1 MTPPTDGSAERWRQ
15 VQRLFHQTLEKD
27 PERRAE
33 FLAEAADGEALRH
46 EVEGLLAAAD
56 PAEARISGV
65 IARTLEQA
73 TRSRQDAA
81 SGDLI
86 GPYRILR
93 ELGHGGMG
101 TVYLA
106 ERADEHYRQQV
117 AVKVARSGLEGRD
130 FLLRL
135 RQERQILAHLE
146 HPNIARLLDGGNT
159 GDGAPYL
166 VMEYVEGEPIDR
178 YCEQGRLSIAARLRL
193 FDQVCSAVQAAH
205 RHLVVHRDL
214 KPNNILITSDGTPK
228 LLDFG
233 IAKLLD
239 PSRLPEPP
247 VATACGVRILTPEYA
262 SPEQI
267 RGEPASTATD
277 VYSLG
282 VLLFRLLT
290 GASPYAVDRRQRRAM
305 ERAICEQEAPKPS
318 TVAGR
323 MAAEQAR
330 HFGARSAAGLRR
342 RLHGDLD
349 NIVGMAL
356 RKEPGR
362 RYSSVERLADDLR
375 RHLAG
380 LPVRA
385 RAATHG
391 YRIRKFL
398 ARHRL
403 VASLTAAMILLV
415 GALAIL
421 HTARLAAERDRSRQA
436 EQQATQIAEFL
447 RGLFEHADPSQAR
460 GQEVT
465 ARELLEQG
473 AARIESELAEQPEV
487 RAALMDLIGTVHQN
501 LGLFEPAEPLIR
513 EALEIRRRRFGDE
526 HPEVAASLHHL
537 AAWLHAAGRYQDAEA
552 LYRRVLDMR
561 RRLLGDRHGEVAESL
576 TGLADLLYDLDRH
589 EPAERLF
596 SQALDIRRQLHGP
609 RHPGVAASLNDLGVV
624 RYARGDAAGA
634 EPLLRE
640 ALAIRRQRFGATHP
654 EVAITLSALGSV
666 SLALGDGEQA
676 EALFEDV
683 LEMRRRLYGPRHPA
697 VATSLNNLGELRRR
711 LGDIPGAIPPLSEA
725 LEIVGELQGE
735 RHLDYSESLENLA
748 LALSSGGDPA
758 AAEPLYRKALVITRE
773 ILGED
778 HRRTTL
784 TQLRL
789 GDALSAQG
797 KRSAAEEIYRQA
809 LSHRRRQ
816 FADTPWEITS
826 ALVRLGRALLAGG
839 EAAAAEELFQEAF
852 DVRTQERPEHW
863 LTGEA
868 ASWLGA
874 CLTAQGRFEEAEPLL
889 VEGLRAVEGARGP
902 DHRSAV
908 RARRRLAELEAARGA
923 QPPPPSS

>member
-1 MTPPTDGSAERWRQ
+1 MTPPADGFPERWRE
-15 VQRLFHQTLEKD
+15 VQRLFHQTLEQA

-33 FLAEAADGEALRH
+33 FLAEAADSEVLRR

-56 PAEARISGV
+56 LAETRISGV

-73 TRSRQDAA
+73 ARSRPDAA
-81 SGDLI
+81 SGERI

-93 ELGHGGMG
+93 EIGHGGMG

-117 AVKVARSGLEGRD
+117 AVKVARSGLAGRD

-159 GDGAPYL
+159 EDEAPYL
-166 VMEYVEGEPIDR
+166 VMEHIEGEPVDR
-178 YCEQGRLSIAARLRL
+178 YCEQAGLSIAARLRL

-205 RHLVVHRDL
+205 RHLVIHRDL
-214 KPNNILITSDGTPK
+214 KPNNILITEEGTPK

-239 PSRLPEPP
+239 PSRLSEPP
-247 VATACGVRILTPEYA
+247 VATALGVRILTPEYA

-267 RGEPASTATD
+267 RDQPVSTATD

-305 ERAICEQEAPKPS
+305 ERAICEQEVPKPS

-323 MAAEQAR
+323 MPAEQTR
-330 HFGARSAAGLRR
+330 YFGARSASSLRR
-342 RLHGDLD
+342 RLAGDLD

-362 RYSSVERLADDLR
+362 RYSSVERLAEDLR

-385 RAATHG
+385 RAATPA

-403 VASLTAAMILLV
+403 VASLSAAMILLI
-415 GALAIL
+415 GALAIF
-421 HTARLAAERDRSRQA
+421 HTTRLAAERDRSRQA
-436 EQQATQIAEFL
+436 EQQATQIADFL

-473 AARIESELAEQPEV
+473 AARIDSELADQPEV
-487 RAALMDLIGTVHQN
+487 RADLMDLMGTVHQH

-513 EALEIRRRRFGDE
+513 EALEIRRQRFGDE
-526 HPEVAASLHHL
+526 HPEVATSRHHL
-537 AAWLHAAGRYQDAEA
+537 AAWLHAAGRYEEAEA
-552 LYRRVLDMR
+552 LYRQVLTLR
-561 RRLLGDRHGEVAESL
+561 RHLLGDRHGDVAQSL
-576 TGLADLLYDLDRH
+576 TGLADLLYDLDRL
-589 EPAERLF
+589 EPAEGLF
-596 SQALDIRRQLHGP
+596 QQALDIRRQLYGP
-609 RHPGVAASLNDLGVV
+609 RHPVVAASLNDLGVV

-640 ALAIRRQRFGATHP
+640 ALAIRRERFGATHP

-666 SLALGDGEQA
+666 SLAQGDGERA
-676 EALFEDV
+676 EALFEEV

-711 LGDIPGAIPPLSEA
+711 LGDFAGAIPPLTEA

-748 LALSSGGDPA
+748 LALSSHGDPA
-758 AAEPLYRKALVITRE
+758 AAEPLYRKALAITRE
-773 ILGED
+773 LLGED

-789 GDALSAQG
+789 GDALIARG
-797 KRSAAEEIYRQA
+797 ERAAAEEVYRQA

-816 FADTPWEITS
+816 FAESPWEITS
-826 ALVRLGRALLAGG
+826 ALVRLGRTLLAGG
-839 EAAAAEELFQEAF
+839 KAAAAEEFFAEAL
-852 DVRTQERPEHW
+852 DLRRQERPEHW

-902 DHRSAV
+902 EHRKTV
-908 RARRRLAELEAARGA
+908 QARRRLAELEAARGA
-923 QPPPPSS
+923 QRP